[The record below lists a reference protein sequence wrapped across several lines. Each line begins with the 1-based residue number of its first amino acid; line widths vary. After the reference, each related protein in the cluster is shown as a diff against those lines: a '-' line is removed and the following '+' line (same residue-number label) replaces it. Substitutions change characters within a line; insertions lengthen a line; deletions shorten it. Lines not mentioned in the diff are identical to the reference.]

1 MKKDIDNLLK
11 TALTPMDEPGAKL
24 NDRILLEVKERRNMA
39 GKRKRIRRRIPA
51 AAIAAACMLILCS
64 GTALAVYKYLTP
76 AHVAEATEADA

>member
-24 NDRILLEVKERRNMA
+24 NDRILLEVKERRDMA

-51 AAIAAACMLILCS
+51 LSLI
-64 GTALAVYKYLTP
+64 
-76 AHVAEATEADA
+76 HI